1 MTYRVKA
8 IQCNIRILVLHM
20 SLVES
25 GSAGV
30 VDQISE
36 AEERVAYH
44 KAKVKFWR
52 SVSSVDG
59 DSHSRKMVSDHERFM
74 REWLKELDALRLAKV

>member
-1 MTYRVKA
+1 MY
-8 IQCNIRILVLHM
+8 M

-36 AEERVAYH
+36 AQERVAYH

-52 SVSSVDG
+52 SVSSADG